1 MDNKGE
7 DIILRKENP
16 EENALLELKEF
27 YREIDCR
34 EGFYQGGCSNL
45 AWNDLIILQVQV
57 NKENSME
64 SPLDSIY
71 YLYNYYM
78 VCVLLSHTHHVISSC
93 NVTLVIS

>member
-16 EENALLELKEF
+16 EGNTLLELKEF

-45 AWNDLIILQVQV
+45 AWNDLITLQV
-57 NKENSME
+57 
-64 SPLDSIY
+64 
-71 YLYNYYM
+71 
-78 VCVLLSHTHHVISSC
+78 
-93 NVTLVIS
+93 